1 VDGSVNF
8 WDAVAAIRL
17 ADGRY
22 EEDAYAF
29 VMDGLEFTIRTIGEK
44 RHVSAAELL
53 DGLCSCAKER
63 FGLMAWTVLERW
75 GVAQTGDV
83 GEIVFQLIDAG
94 VLSKTEEDERSDFD
108 DLFDLR
114 VVLED
119 QYFGFEEP
127 SKGARGSA

>member
-1 VDGSVNF
+1 VNF

-17 ADGRY
+17 VNGRY
-22 EEDAYAF
+22 AEDAYAF
-29 VMDGLEFTIRTIGEK
+29 VMDGLEFTIRAVGEK

-63 FGLMAWTVLERW
+63 FGLMAWTVLESW
-75 GVAQTGDV
+75 GVAETGDV

-94 VLSKTEEDERSDFD
+94 VLSKTNEDERSDFD
-108 DLFDLR
+108 NRFDLR

-119 QYFGFEEP
+119 QYFGFEAP
-127 SKGARGSA
+127 SKDARGSA